1 MNLSPED
8 KAKLAKLV
16 DANQAV
22 DNSEKIR
29 KLRHSP
35 LLDADIIAMTQLKV
49 SHARLLETKPDLF
62 EAMARTQCD
71 FTANNYPGIF
81 SRLLK
86 GTLDISLLR
95 KLISVLQ
102 RIERGDLSQHEASVA
117 VGMILKDIYIDKA
130 LEGKEGGT
138 DGSGDRAEPK
148 QISWSQY
155 SKMSVE

>member
-1 MNLSPED
+1 MDLSPED

-35 LLDADIIAMTQLKV
+35 LLDADIIAMTQLKQ
-49 SHARLLETKPDLF
+49 SHARLLQTKPDLF
-62 EAMARTQCD
+62 EAMARTRCD

-86 GTLDISLLR
+86 GTIDVSLLR

-102 RIERGDLSQHEASVA
+102 RIEQGELSQHEASVA
-117 VGMILKDIYIDKA
+117 VGMILKEIYIDKA
-130 LEGKEGGT
+130 LEGSDTQST
-138 DGSGDRAEPK
+138 DKGSVMEPK
-148 QISWSQY
+148 NISWSQY
-155 SKMSVE
+155 SKMSTE